1 VLSLL
6 LVGCGAAWKGR
17 RRLVTI
23 LLAPGAGLLI
33 YGVVGLLL
41 ARLHGTGRFYSVPFG
56 GERPADG
63 ALLMSLL
70 VWIGLMAGLVWRVT
84 RPRTEAA

>member
-6 LVGCGAAWKGR
+6 LVGFWAACKGR
-17 RRLVTI
+17 RWLATV
-23 LLAPGAGLLI
+23 LLAPGAGLLT
-33 YGVVGLLL
+33 YGMVGVFM

-56 GERPADG
+56 GERLTDG

-70 VWIGLMAGLVWRVT
+70 VWIGLMAGLVWRAT
-84 RPRTEAA
+84 RSRTGAA